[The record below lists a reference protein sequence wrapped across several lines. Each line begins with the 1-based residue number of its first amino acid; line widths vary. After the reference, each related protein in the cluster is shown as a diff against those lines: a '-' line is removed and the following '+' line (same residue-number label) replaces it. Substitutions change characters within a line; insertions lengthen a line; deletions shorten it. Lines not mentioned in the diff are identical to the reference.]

1 VSKEKEVKE
10 HSDKKVPLKN
20 LKEKW
25 ADKAMK
31 RKEKNTVNA
40 A

>member
-1 VSKEKEVKE
+1 MSKEKEVKE
-10 HSDKKVPLKN
+10 HSDKKAPLRN
-20 LKEKW
+20 LKEKR

-31 RKEKNTVNA
+31 RREKNTVSA